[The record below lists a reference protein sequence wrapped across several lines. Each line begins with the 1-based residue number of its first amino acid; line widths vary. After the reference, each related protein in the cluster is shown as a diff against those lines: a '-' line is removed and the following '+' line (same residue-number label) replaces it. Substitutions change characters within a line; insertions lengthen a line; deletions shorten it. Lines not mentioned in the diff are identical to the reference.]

1 MKVDPNHLQDIIN
14 LVLKS
19 NDVKSLAVK
28 LHSGNV
34 RMFRPSLHMFWH
46 SPSGSGKSE
55 ILNAIGNIRKVPVYS
70 NLTFPSLVGTID
82 KNMNFIPAGS
92 WEIRDN
98 IFLIDEFRASYDESD
113 FLDAMNRL
121 WENQSYSR
129 KLGRIC
135 PPLIERDKGLYLKVN
150 DGTISIN
157 TRFSSI
163 TASMYNYGGYSK
175 TSQQVRALM
184 SRCLPVSFVPSKGFL
199 SQLAEGE
206 LPLKI
211 VVNRKVKPLDVHIG
225 IDDYR
230 KIKEFVDKYDGLQD
244 NVYLRSIG
252 DLCRVYAI
260 VGRHNYELYK
270 TILDLKNSVRYDK
283 YVFTE

>member
-1 MKVDPNHLQDIIN
+1 
-14 LVLKS
+14 LKS

-28 LHSGNV
+28 LHSGNI
-34 RMFRPSLHMFWH
+34 RLFRPSIHMFWY

-55 ILNAIGNIRKVPVYS
+55 VLNAIGLIRQIPVYS
-70 NLTFPSLVGTID
+70 NLTYPSLVGSID
-82 KNMNFIPAGS
+82 KNMNFIPSGA

-98 IFLIDEFRASYDESD
+98 VFLIDEFRASYDESD

-135 PPLIERDKGLYLKVN
+135 PPLTEKYKDLYLKVK
-150 DGTISIN
+150 DGTISIK

-206 LPLKI
+206 LPLNI
-211 VVNRKVKPLDVHIG
+211 SVNKKVKPLDVHIG
-225 IDDYR
+225 IEDYR
-230 KIKEFVDKYDGLQD
+230 KIKDTVDTYPGLQD